1 MNNYTESILN
11 DLENKENGSFQIK
24 NENNHAVLAVFKPG
38 KNGKHVT
45 RQDVFQ
51 RLKLFNIDGYDRAQ
65 VEVIVANA
73 DGKDHQIA
81 VWTGGNPVD
90 SKLELEV
97 TPDKMQ
103 GYIIVYPAL
112 HGGKTL
118 RKEDVV
124 EYLRSNG
131 IIFVLKEYVIARL
144 LDVQRY
150 TVRRFVVERIATS
163 Q

>member
-1 MNNYTESILN
+1 MSNFTESILKE
-11 DLENKENGSFQIK
+11 LENKENGSFQIK

-38 KNGKHVT
+38 KNGRHVT

-73 DGKDHQIA
+73 DGRDHQIA

-103 GYIIVYPAL
+103 AYIIVYPAL

-118 RKEDVV
+118 RKEEVV
-124 EYLRSNG
+124 ESLRTNG
-131 IIFVLKEYVIARL
+131 VIFGLKEEVSLIC
-144 LDVQRY
+144 
-150 TVRRFVVERIATS
+150 
-163 Q
+163 

>member
-24 NENNHAVLAVFKPG
+24 NENNHAMLAVFKPG

-124 EYLRSNG
+124 EF
-131 IIFVLKEYVIARL
+131 I
-144 LDVQRY
+144 
-150 TVRRFVVERIATS
+150 VVEDILMQNNS
-163 Q
+163 SLYDCK